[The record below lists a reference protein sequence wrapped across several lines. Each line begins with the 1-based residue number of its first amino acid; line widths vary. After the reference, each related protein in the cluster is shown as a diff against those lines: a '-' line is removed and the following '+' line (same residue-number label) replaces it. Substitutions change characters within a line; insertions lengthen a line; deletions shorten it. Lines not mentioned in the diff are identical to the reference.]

1 MIFKRYLP
9 KSLFGRTLLILAAP
23 VVLVQA
29 IVAVGVIQRH
39 YSGVTQQMTSA
50 IANEINYVVA
60 VVEEAPD
67 AVAAQEALARLAGPL
82 DIRLTLAPGAAVGP
96 EVLRVFYD
104 VTGGAVEET
113 LKAHVRRPL
122 ALDLVSDSR
131 VIAAQVQTDKGVLRA
146 TVDRRR
152 LTTANPHQIFV
163 WMAASTV
170 LLVSIAAVF
179 LRNQVRPIR
188 QLAAAADGFGKG
200 RSVAF
205 HPSGADE
212 VRRAGAAF
220 LAMRARIERQ
230 IESRTQM
237 LSGVSHDLRSPLTR
251 MKLAL
256 AMMEDAPEVAE
267 LQRDVAEM
275 ETMLEGFLAFAR
287 GEAGEEAAPLD
298 PVALAED
305 VAASARRR
313 GARIAVSGVIETPE
327 APLATLRAGAVRR
340 ALQNLLDNALTY
352 GDETRLSV
360 RLGARMVE
368 FTVEDDGPGIPP
380 EAREAALR
388 PFTRLDAAR
397 NQDRGGGV
405 GLGLSIAAEVA
416 RSHGGALAL
425 GESAALGGL
434 SARLRLP
441 R

>member
-1 MIFKRYLP
+1 MIFKRYMP

-29 IVAVGVIQRH
+29 VVAVGVIQRH
-39 YSGVTQQMTSA
+39 YSGVTEQMTSA
-50 IANEINYVVA
+50 VANEIYYVVA
-60 VVEEAPD
+60 VVE
-67 AVAAQEALARLAGPL
+67 AAEDPADELTRLSGPL
-82 DIRLTLAPGAAVGP
+82 DIRLTLEPEGAVGP
-96 EVLRVFYD
+96 EVLRAFYD
-104 VTGGAVEET
+104 VTGGVVEET
-113 LKAHVRRPL
+113 FKASVRRPL
-122 ALDLVSDSR
+122 ALDLISDSR
-131 VIAAQVQTDKGVLRA
+131 IITAQVQTAKGVLRA
-146 TVDRRR
+146 GVDRRR

-170 LLVSIAAVF
+170 FLVSIAAVF

-188 QLAAAADGFGKG
+188 QLAAAADAFGKG
-200 RSVAF
+200 RSFAF
-205 HPSGADE
+205 HPSGAEE
-212 VRRAGAAF
+212 VRRAGGAF

-256 AMMEDAPEVAE
+256 AMMEETPEVAE
-267 LQRDVAEM
+267 LQRDVSEM

-287 GEAGEEAAPLD
+287 GEAGEEATPLD
-298 PVALAED
+298 PVALAAE
-305 VAASARRR
+305 VAAAARRV
-313 GARIAVSGVIETPE
+313 GARVTLSSVVETPDQ
-327 APLATLRAGAVRR
+327 PLAALRAGAVRR
-340 ALQNLLDNALTY
+340 ALQNLADNAATY
-352 GDETRLSV
+352 GREVRIGV
-360 RLGARMVE
+360 RLGARLVE

-380 EAREAALR
+380 DARETALR

-416 RSHGGALAL
+416 RSHGGALTL